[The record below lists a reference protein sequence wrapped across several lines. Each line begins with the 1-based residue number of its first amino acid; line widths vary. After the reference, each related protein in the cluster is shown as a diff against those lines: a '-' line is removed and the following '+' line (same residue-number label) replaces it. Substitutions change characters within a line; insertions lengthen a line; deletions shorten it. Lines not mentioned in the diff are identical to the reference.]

1 MYVFHFASL
10 QFISN
15 CCSSGSC
22 LSTLPTNT
30 GGKITVVS
38 TKASHFCTVLKRS
51 KSLQSF
57 RMVFSAFQLLL
68 SSALAK
74 TLHASPKALASTRI
88 SAPFKPRAEWKRTRG
103 HKRWQ
108 NRFDVEM
115 ENRNSD
121 NVKCIKMYQNM
132 ANKNKQFFE
141 QANKLRL
148 QSPGFPTQPRP
159 GQTGQTG
166 QTHTKSPSGLSGV
179 SGSIEWAVETKIQHL
194 WPQVTVVSQMTMHQ
208 PEVAHLILWKE
219 VF

>member
-38 TKASHFCTVLKRS
+38 TKANHFCTVLKRS

-74 TLHASPKALASTRI
+74 TLHASPKALTSTRI

-121 NVKCIKMYQNM
+121 NVKCIKMFQKKTNNSL
-132 ANKNKQFFE
+132 NKRMNCASNLQDFQHNLGQVRPVKRVKPTLSH
-141 QANKLRL
+141 QAD
-148 QSPGFPTQPRP
+148 
-159 GQTGQTG
+159 
-166 QTHTKSPSGLSGV
+166 
-179 SGSIEWAVETKIQHL
+179 
-194 WPQVTVVSQMTMHQ
+194 
-208 PEVAHLILWKE
+208 
-219 VF
+219 